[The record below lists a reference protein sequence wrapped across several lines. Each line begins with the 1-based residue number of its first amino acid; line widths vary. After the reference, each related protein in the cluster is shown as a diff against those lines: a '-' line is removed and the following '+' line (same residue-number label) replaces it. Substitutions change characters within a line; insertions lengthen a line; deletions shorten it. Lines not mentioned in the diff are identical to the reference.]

1 MKISIVGCGGISRTH
16 IGAVREIPDA
26 RIISVADCIPE
37 RAQAAAEQC
46 GAKAYTSLEAML
58 SGEKPD
64 ILHICT
70 PHCLHVPMAVYA
82 MEHGIDVLCEKP
94 CAMTE
99 EQLKALRDCQ
109 HRTGRQFGVC
119 FQNRYNRSVRY
130 LKDIID
136 SGLYG
141 ELIGMRAFVTW
152 KRDTDYYASGDWRG
166 KKATE
171 GGGVLINQALHT
183 LDLMN
188 MLGGGVKA
196 VTAHCS
202 NDHLRGIIEVEDT
215 VSVFAEF
222 SRGFRGV
229 FFATT
234 ANAVTS
240 PIILEANFADR
251 SIRIEGDSVFE
262 QKDGKL
268 TPVLD
273 ADSFVNHGK
282 ACWGSGHAALPTEPL
297 QNGFLSVIL
306 AQTVQPEKPRSTGRL
321 DGGMLDVETVF
332 DGISAFP
339 ENIQQRRKCEADCNG
354 RVQILPDKI
363 ADGGLAAALGVP
375 FCIVLTA
382 ALRLNDRES
391 VLTADLIGN
400 AANIFKVIFERIA
413 IFHSIHE

>member
-16 IGAVREIPDA
+16 IGAVREISDA

-46 GAKAYTSLEAML
+46 GAKAYTSLDTML

-82 MEHGIDVLCEKP
+82 MERGIDVLCEKP

-152 KRDTDYYASGDWRG
+152 KRDADYYASGDWRG

-240 PIILEANFADR
+240 PVMLEANFADR

-273 ADSFVNHGK
+273 ADSFINHGK
-282 ACWGSGHAALPTEPL
+282 ACWGSGHAALIRD
-297 QNGFLSVIL
+297 FY
-306 AQTVQPEKPRSTGRL
+306 
-321 DGGMLDVETVF
+321 
-332 DGISAFP
+332 
-339 ENIQQRRKCEADCNG
+339 
-354 RVQILPDKI
+354 
-363 ADGGLAAALGVP
+363 
-375 FCIVLTA
+375 
-382 ALRLNDRES
+382 ES
-391 VLTADLIGN
+391 VTSKRPFSIDADEGGKAIELLLAIYKS
-400 AANIFKVIFERIA
+400 AEKDERI
-413 IFHSIHE
+413 EL

>member
-1 MKISIVGCGGISRTH
+1 
-16 IGAVREIPDA
+16 
-26 RIISVADCIPE
+26 
-37 RAQAAAEQC
+37 
-46 GAKAYTSLEAML
+46 
-58 SGEKPD
+58 
-64 ILHICT
+64 
-70 PHCLHVPMAVYA
+70 
-82 MEHGIDVLCEKP
+82 
-94 CAMTE
+94 
-99 EQLKALRDCQ
+99 
-109 HRTGRQFGVC
+109 
-119 FQNRYNRSVRY
+119 
-130 LKDIID
+130 
-136 SGLYG
+136 
-141 ELIGMRAFVTW
+141 MRAFVTW
-152 KRDTDYYASGDWRG
+152 KRDADYYASGDWRG

-282 ACWGSGHAALPTEPL
+282 ACWGSGHAALIRD
-297 QNGFLSVIL
+297 FY
-306 AQTVQPEKPRSTGRL
+306 
-321 DGGMLDVETVF
+321 
-332 DGISAFP
+332 
-339 ENIQQRRKCEADCNG
+339 
-354 RVQILPDKI
+354 
-363 ADGGLAAALGVP
+363 
-375 FCIVLTA
+375 
-382 ALRLNDRES
+382 ES
-391 VLTADLIGN
+391 VTNKRPFSIDADEGGKAIELLLAIYKS
-400 AANIFKVIFERIA
+400 AEKDERI
-413 IFHSIHE
+413 EL